1 MVTNYSFMENI
12 LEKICAIVDNDCR
25 LSLTVAGKNK
35 IQDLLNEEVVTKN
48 GLKQLVYDTPNDMEL
63 GDKIR
68 RQLIEGGQI

>member
-25 LSLTVAGKNK
+25 MSLTVAGKTK
-35 IQDLLNEEVVTKN
+35 ILDLLNQEVITKN
-48 GLKQLVYDTPNDMEL
+48 ELKQLAHDTPNDMEL

-68 RQLIEGGQI
+68 TQLI